1 MDININMNANGG
13 NNIWENHM
21 SEAHKQCIMHKECKD
36 CPLVGYQPLHTKSGN
51 IYCETGRNKE
61 SEQS

>member
-36 CPLVGYQPLHTKSGN
+36 CPLGWISTIAYKKWKYLL
-51 IYCETGRNKE
+51 RNR
-61 SEQS
+61 